1 MSISFN
7 GLGSGLAVS
16 DIVDALV
23 NAEQAPAEA
32 RLNTTESNLTT
43 DISAV
48 GALKSA
54 LEKVQTSMEA
64 LGDSDKYQQR
74 TASGG
79 DDFISISADQD
90 AQPGSYNVKVDAL
103 AQAHKLSSPAFAAD
117 EVIGAG
123 VITIGSGE
131 NSFSTVLS
139 ATNTLEDLRDQIN
152 NGPFIG
158 NDSNDSVVATIVT
171 SDSGQHLVLTSKE
184 TGEDNAITITVQ
196 DDDGNNTDTG
206 GLSRL
211 AYDVSDADSL
221 NHTTNLTEVNAAQ
234 NAQITIDGALTVS
247 SNTNEF
253 SNVIDG
259 VDITAKKLH
268 DVDDDVSDISVT
280 ENNNNIQAGLNS
292 FITSYNELLEL
303 SNNLGASS
311 ESGAGVMAGDSL
323 LRGVMSKLRSEITES
338 VDLGDGN
345 SLSLSQLGVETDRYG
360 VLTLNTETL
369 NEQIES
375 DVDLVQQFFVGDDED
390 EGGFAQSFDELMS
403 FYTDSDGIIQNRI
416 DSKTNQLDDLDD
428 QRLSLA
434 SKMESLSDRLYAQYN
449 AMDLLVASLNSTSSY
464 VQAQLENMPGVVSN
478 NS

>member
-32 RLNTTESNLTT
+32 RLNTQESTLTT

-54 LEKVQTSMEA
+54 LQQVQTAMEA
-64 LGDSDKYQQR
+64 LGDADNYQKR
-74 TASGG
+74 SASGN
-79 DDFISISADQD
+79 DDFISISADED
-90 AQPGSYNVKVDAL
+90 AQPGGYSVKVNNLATEHKILSEAFDAD
-103 AQAHKLSSPAFAAD
+103 AAVG
-117 EVIGAG
+117 EG
-123 VITIGSGE
+123 TMTFSSGE
-131 NSFSTVLS
+131 NSFDIEVSDTATLS
-139 ATNTLEDLRDQIN
+139 EIRDAI
-152 NGPFIG
+152 
-158 NDSNDSVVATIVT
+158 NDSSDNDSINATIIT
-171 SDSGQHLVLTSKE
+171 DDTGQHLVLAAKNSGLENEIKVEVT
-184 TGEDNAITITVQ
+184 DI
-196 DDDGNNTDTG
+196 DGNNTDTN

-211 AYDVSDADSL
+211 AFDSAG
-221 NHTTNLTEVNAAQ
+221 VQ
-234 NAQITIDGALTVS
+234 NASEIIAATDASITIDGSLTVS
-247 SNTNEF
+247 SSSNTF
-253 SNVIDG
+253 TDVIDG
-259 VDITAKKLH
+259 ITITAKKAQGT
-268 DVDDDVSDISVT
+268 DDDLSDISVT
-280 ENNNNIQAGLNS
+280 ENNNNIQSGLNN
-292 FITSYNELLEL
+292 FISSYNELLEL

-311 ESGAGVMAGDSL
+311 EDGAGVMAGDSL
-323 LRGVMSKLRSEITES
+323 LRGVMSKLREQITDS
-338 VDLGDGN
+338 VDLGNGN
-345 SLSLSQLGVETDRYG
+345 SLSLSQLGVEADRYG

-369 NEQIES
+369 NEKIDE
-375 DVDLVQQFFVGDDED
+375 DVDLVQQFFVGTDED

-416 DSKTNQLDDLDD
+416 DSKTNQLEDIDE
-428 QRLSLA
+428 QRESLT

>member
-1 MSISFN
+1 
-7 GLGSGLAVS
+7 
-16 DIVDALV
+16 
-23 NAEQAPAEA
+23 
-32 RLNTTESNLTT
+32 
-43 DISAV
+43 
-48 GALKSA
+48 
-54 LEKVQTSMEA
+54 MEA
-64 LGDSDKYQQR
+64 LGDSDNYQKR
-74 TASGG
+74 TASGN
-79 DDFISISADQD
+79 DDFISISSDKD

-117 EVIGAG
+117 EAIGAG
-123 VITIGSGE
+123 VITIGSGT

-152 NGPFIG
+152 NGPFTG
-158 NDSNDSVVATIVT
+158 SDSNDSVVATIIT
-171 SDSGQHLVLTSKE
+171 SDTGQHLVLTSKE

-211 AYDVSDADSL
+211 AYDVSDADPV
-221 NHTTNLTEVNAAQ
+221 NHTTNLTQVNAAQ
-234 NAQITIDGALTVS
+234 NAQITIDGTLTVS

-253 SNVIDG
+253 TNVIDG

-268 DVDDDVSDISVT
+268 ATDDDLSDISVT
-280 ENNNNIQAGLNS
+280 ENNNNIKTGLNN
-292 FITSYNELLEL
+292 FISSYNELLEL
-303 SNNLGASS
+303 SNNLGASG
-311 ESGAGVMAGDSL
+311 EGGVGVMAGDSL

-369 NEQIES
+369 DEQI
-375 DVDLVQQFFVGDDED
+375 DTNVNLVQQFFVGDDD
-390 EGGFAQSFDELMS
+390 DGFAQSFDELMS

-428 QRLSLA
+428 DRLDLA
-434 SKMESLSDRLYAQYN
+434 SKMESLSSRLYAQYN
-449 AMDLLVASLNSTSSY
+449 AMDLLVASLNNTSSY
-464 VQAQLENMPGVVSN
+464 VQAQLENMPGVVRQSN
-478 NS
+478 

>member
-32 RLNTTESNLTT
+32 RLNTQESTLTT

-54 LEKVQTSMEA
+54 LQQVQTAMEA
-64 LGDSDKYQQR
+64 LGDADNYQKR
-74 TASGG
+74 SASGN
-79 DDFISISADQD
+79 DDFISISADED
-90 AQPGSYNVKVDAL
+90 AQPGGYSVKVNNLATEHKILSEAFDAD
-103 AQAHKLSSPAFAAD
+103 AAVG
-117 EVIGAG
+117 EG
-123 VITIGSGE
+123 TMTFSSGE
-131 NSFSTVLS
+131 NSFDIEVSDTATLS
-139 ATNTLEDLRDQIN
+139 EIRDAIN
-152 NGPFIG
+152 NSSD
-158 NDSNDSVVATIVT
+158 NDSINATIIT
-171 SDSGQHLVLTSKE
+171 DDTGQHLVLAAKNSGLENEIKVEVT
-184 TGEDNAITITVQ
+184 DI
-196 DDDGNNTDTG
+196 DGNNTDTN

-211 AYDVSDADSL
+211 AFDSAG
-221 NHTTNLTEVNAAQ
+221 VQ
-234 NAQITIDGALTVS
+234 NASEIIAATDASITIDGSLTVS
-247 SNTNEF
+247 SSSNTF
-253 SNVIDG
+253 TDVIDG
-259 VDITAKKLH
+259 ITITAKKAQGT
-268 DVDDDVSDISVT
+268 DDDLSDISVT
-280 ENNNNIQAGLNS
+280 ENNNNIQSGLNN
-292 FITSYNELLEL
+292 FISSYNELLEL

-311 ESGAGVMAGDSL
+311 EDGAGVMAGDSL
-323 LRGVMSKLRSEITES
+323 LRGVMSKLREQITDS
-338 VDLGDGN
+338 VDLGNGN
-345 SLSLSQLGVETDRYG
+345 SLSLSQLGVEADRYG

-369 NEQIES
+369 NEKIDE
-375 DVDLVQQFFVGDDED
+375 DVDLVQQFFVGTDED

-416 DSKTNQLDDLDD
+416 DSKTNQLEDIDE
-428 QRLSLA
+428 QRESLT

>member
-1 MSISFN
+1 MAISFN

-32 RLNTTESNLTT
+32 RLNTREGNLTT

-74 TASGG
+74 STSGT
-79 DDFISISADQD
+79 DDFISISADED
-90 AQPGSYNVKVDAL
+90 AQPGGYDVKVNNLATEHKILSQAFDADTAVGEGTMTL
-103 AQAHKLSSPAFAAD
+103 
-117 EVIGAG
+117 
-123 VITIGSGE
+123 TSGD
-131 NSFSTVLS
+131 NSFEIEVSDTATLS
-139 ATNTLEDLRDQIN
+139 EIRDAI
-152 NGPFIG
+152 
-158 NDSNDSVVATIVT
+158 NDSNDNDSINATIIT
-171 SDSGQHLVLTSKE
+171 DDSGQHLVMSAKNSGAENEIKIEIADT
-184 TGEDNAITITVQ
+184 
-196 DDDGNNTDTG
+196 DGNNTDVN

-211 AYDVSDADSL
+211 AFDTAGV
-221 NHTTNLTEVNAAQ
+221 Q
-234 NAQITIDGALTVS
+234 NASEVIAAIDASITIDGSLTVS
-247 SNTNEF
+247 SSSNEF
-253 SNVIDG
+253 AGVIDG
-259 VDITAKKLH
+259 ITITAKKPH
-268 DVDDDVSDISVT
+268 DIDDDISDISIT
-280 ENNNNIQAGLNS
+280 ENNNNIRAGLNS
-292 FITSYNELLEL
+292 FIESYNELLEL

-311 ESGAGVMAGDSL
+311 EAGAGVMAGDSL

-345 SLSLSQLGVETDRYG
+345 SLSLSRLGVETDRYG

-369 NEQIES
+369 DEQIDA
-375 DVDLVQQFFVGDDED
+375 DVNLVQQFFVGNDDD
-390 EGGFAQSFDELMS
+390 GFAQSFDELMS

-428 QRLSLA
+428 QRLDLA
-434 SKMESLSDRLYAQYN
+434 SKMESLSSRLYAQYN
-449 AMDLLVASLNSTSSY
+449 AMDLLVASLNNTSSY
-464 VQAQLENMPGVVSN
+464 VQAQLENMPGVVRD

>member
-32 RLNTTESNLTT
+32 RLNTQESTLTT

-54 LEKVQTSMEA
+54 LQQVQTAMEA
-64 LGDSDKYQQR
+64 LGDADNYQKR
-74 TASGG
+74 SASGN
-79 DDFISISADQD
+79 DDFVSISADED
-90 AQPGSYNVKVDAL
+90 AQPGGYSVKVNNLATEHKILSEAFDAD
-103 AQAHKLSSPAFAAD
+103 AAVG
-117 EVIGAG
+117 EG
-123 VITIGSGE
+123 TMTFSSGE
-131 NSFSTVLS
+131 NSFGIEVSDTATLS
-139 ATNTLEDLRDQIN
+139 EIRDAI
-152 NGPFIG
+152 
-158 NDSNDSVVATIVT
+158 NDSSDNDSINATIIT
-171 SDSGQHLVLTSKE
+171 DDTGQHLVLAAKNSGLENEIKVEVT
-184 TGEDNAITITVQ
+184 DI
-196 DDDGNNTDTG
+196 DGNNTDTN

-211 AYDVSDADSL
+211 AFDSAG
-221 NHTTNLTEVNAAQ
+221 VQ
-234 NAQITIDGALTVS
+234 NASEIIAATDASITIDGSLTVS
-247 SNTNEF
+247 SSSNTF
-253 SNVIDG
+253 TDVIDG
-259 VDITAKKLH
+259 ITITAKKAQGT
-268 DVDDDVSDISVT
+268 DDDLSDISVT
-280 ENNNNIQAGLNS
+280 ENNNNIQSGLNN
-292 FITSYNELLEL
+292 FISSYNELLEL

-311 ESGAGVMAGDSL
+311 EDGAGVMAGDSL
-323 LRGVMSKLRSEITES
+323 LRGVMSKLREQITDS
-338 VDLGDGN
+338 VDLGNGN
-345 SLSLSQLGVETDRYG
+345 SLSLSQLGVEADRYG

-369 NEQIES
+369 NEKIDE
-375 DVDLVQQFFVGDDED
+375 DVDLVQQFFVGTDED

-416 DSKTNQLDDLDD
+416 DSKTNQLEDIDE
-428 QRLSLA
+428 QRESLT

>member
-32 RLNTTESNLTT
+32 RLNTQESTLTT

-54 LEKVQTSMEA
+54 LQQVQTAMEA
-64 LGDSDKYQQR
+64 LGDADNYQKRSTSGSDTFVQL
-74 TASGG
+74 
-79 DDFISISADQD
+79 SADED
-90 AQPGSYNVKVDAL
+90 AQPGGYSVEVNNLATEHKILSEAFDAD
-103 AQAHKLSSPAFAAD
+103 AAVG
-117 EVIGAG
+117 EG
-123 VITIGSGE
+123 TMTFSSGE
-131 NSFSTVLS
+131 NSFDIEVSDTATLS
-139 ATNTLEDLRDQIN
+139 EIRDAI
-152 NGPFIG
+152 
-158 NDSNDSVVATIVT
+158 NDSSDNDSINATIIT
-171 SDSGQHLVLTSKE
+171 DDTGQHLVLAAKNSGLENEIKVEVT
-184 TGEDNAITITVQ
+184 DI
-196 DDDGNNTDTG
+196 DGNNTDTN

-211 AYDVSDADSL
+211 AFDSAG
-221 NHTTNLTEVNAAQ
+221 VQ
-234 NAQITIDGALTVS
+234 NASEIIAATDASITIDGSLTVS
-247 SNTNEF
+247 SSSNTF
-253 SNVIDG
+253 TDVIDG
-259 VDITAKKLH
+259 ITITAKKAH
-268 DVDDDVSDISVT
+268 AEDDDVSNITIT
-280 ENNNNIQAGLNS
+280 ENNSNIEAGLAS
-292 FITSYNELLEL
+292 FIESYNELLEL

-311 ESGAGVMAGDSL
+311 EDAAGVMAGDSL
-323 LRGVMSKLRSEITES
+323 LRGVMSKLREQITDS
-338 VDLGDGN
+338 VDLGNGN
-345 SLSLSQLGVETDRYG
+345 SLSLSQLGVEADRYG

-369 NEQIES
+369 NEKIDE
-375 DVDLVQQFFVGDDED
+375 DVDLVQQFFVGTDED

-416 DSKTNQLDDLDD
+416 DSKTNQLEDIDE
-428 QRLSLA
+428 QRESLT

>member
-32 RLNTTESNLTT
+32 RLNTKEANLTT

-74 TASGG
+74 STSGT
-79 DDFISISADQD
+79 DDFISISADEN

-117 EVIGAG
+117 EAIGAG
-123 VITIGSGE
+123 VITIGSGT

-152 NGPFIG
+152 NGPFTG

-171 SDSGQHLVLTSKE
+171 SDTGQHLVLTSKE
-184 TGEDNAITITVQ
+184 TGEDNAITISVQ

-211 AYDVSDADSL
+211 AYDVSDADPA

-259 VDITAKKLH
+259 VDINVKKLH
-268 DVDDDVSDISVT
+268 DIDDDISDISVT
-280 ENNNNIQAGLNS
+280 ENNNNIKTGLNS
-292 FITSYNELLEL
+292 FISSYNELLEL
-303 SNNLGASS
+303 SNTLGASG
-311 ESGAGVMAGDSL
+311 EDGVGVMAGDSL
-323 LRGVMSKLRSEITES
+323 LRGVMSKLRDTITDS
-338 VDLGDGN
+338 VNVGGS
-345 SLSLSQLGVETDRYG
+345 SLSLSQLGVTTDRYG
-360 VLTLNTETL
+360 VLSLDSDTLND
-369 NEQIES
+369 QIKS
-375 DVDLVQQFFVGDDED
+375 DVSLVQQFFVGSNDD
-390 EGGFAQSFDELMS
+390 GFAQSFDDLVS

-428 QRLSLA
+428 QRESLT
-434 SKMESLSDRLYAQYN
+434 SKMESLSARLYSQYN
-449 AMDLLVASLNSTSSY
+449 AMDLLVASLNNTSSY
-464 VQAQLENMPGVVSN
+464 VQAQLENMPGVVRQSN
-478 NS
+478 

>member
-32 RLNTTESNLTT
+32 RLNTKEANLTT

-54 LEKVQTSMEA
+54 LEKVQTSMET

-74 TASGG
+74 STSGT
-79 DDFISISADQD
+79 DDFISISADEN

-117 EVIGAG
+117 EAVGAG
-123 VITIGSGE
+123 VITIGSGT

-152 NGPFIG
+152 NGPYTS

-171 SDSGQHLVLTSKE
+171 SDTGQHLVLTSKE
-184 TGEDNAITITVQ
+184 TGEDNAITISVQ

-211 AYDVSDADSL
+211 AYDVSDTDPA

-259 VDITAKKLH
+259 VDINVKKLH
-268 DVDDDVSDISVT
+268 DIDDDISDISVT
-280 ENNNNIQAGLNS
+280 ENNNNIKTGLNS
-292 FITSYNELLEL
+292 FISSYNELLEL
-303 SNNLGASS
+303 SNTLGASG
-311 ESGAGVMAGDSL
+311 EDGVGVMAGDSL
-323 LRGVMSKLRSEITES
+323 LRGVMSKLRDTITDS
-338 VDLGDGN
+338 VNVGGS
-345 SLSLSQLGVETDRYG
+345 SLSLSQLGVTTDRYG
-360 VLTLNTETL
+360 VLSLDSDTLND
-369 NEQIES
+369 QIKS
-375 DVDLVQQFFVGDDED
+375 DVSLVQQFFVGSNDD
-390 EGGFAQSFDELMS
+390 GFAQSFDDLVS

-428 QRLSLA
+428 QRESLT
-434 SKMESLSDRLYAQYN
+434 SKMESLSARLYSQYN
-449 AMDLLVASLNSTSSY
+449 AMDLLVASLNNTSSY
-464 VQAQLENMPGVVSN
+464 VQAQLENMPGVVRQSN
-478 NS
+478 